1 MAKSIPRISGM
12 DWIVEQFSQD
22 ELKPDEFTSQMVKEK
37 TAQTDS
43 AIRCRLSRLCDTGKL
58 TKRKVILNGVIV
70 NAYRRAEEQD

>member
-22 ELKPDEFTSQMVKEK
+22 KLKPDEFTAQMVKER
-37 TAQTDS
+37 TGQTDS
-43 AIRCRLSRLCDTGKL
+43 AVRCRLMRMYDMGEL